1 MGSMIQKTIA
11 LAANTPTQIS
21 SKKNSRKYLGIINLG
36 TGTVHLGI
44 GVLATVNS
52 GWPLDPPLNFGGQG
66 GGIIYEDGE
75 IPSQEVN
82 AISADGATIIIQE
95 MT

>member
-1 MGSMIQKTIA
+1 MGSMIQKTIT

-36 TGTVHLGI
+36 TGVVHLGV
-44 GVLATVNS
+44 GVPAVVNA
-52 GWPLDPPLNFGGQG
+52 GWPLDPPVAFGGQG
-66 GGIIYEDGE
+66 GGIVYEDGE

-82 AISADGATIIIQE
+82 AVSATGATVIIQE